1 MQGYKIVFEN
11 SAGQVVDELDFKNM
25 KKAREVFEALVLK
38 DFARAILMQ
47 ENGELLD
54 SKVRV

>member
-11 SAGQVVDELDFKNM
+11 TAGAAVDELDFGNIR
-25 KKAREVFEALVLK
+25 KAREVFEALVLK

-47 ENGELLD
+47 EDGTTLD
-54 SKVRV
+54 SKVRA